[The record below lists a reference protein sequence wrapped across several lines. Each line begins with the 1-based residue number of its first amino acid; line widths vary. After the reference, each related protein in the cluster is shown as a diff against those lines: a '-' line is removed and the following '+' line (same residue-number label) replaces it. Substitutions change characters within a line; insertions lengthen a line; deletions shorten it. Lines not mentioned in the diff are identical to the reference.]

1 MFIFIN
7 GIQISASTFFPSIGK
22 PVKGVIISLTKQIIV
37 LLPLLII
44 FPKIFGV
51 DGIMYATPV
60 TDFISFI
67 VAVLFLINEL
77 KKMPRE

>member
-1 MFIFIN
+1 M
-7 GIQISASTFFPSIGK
+7 
-22 PVKGVIISLTKQIIV
+22 IISLTKQIIV

-67 VAVLFLINEL
+67 VAVLFLINEF